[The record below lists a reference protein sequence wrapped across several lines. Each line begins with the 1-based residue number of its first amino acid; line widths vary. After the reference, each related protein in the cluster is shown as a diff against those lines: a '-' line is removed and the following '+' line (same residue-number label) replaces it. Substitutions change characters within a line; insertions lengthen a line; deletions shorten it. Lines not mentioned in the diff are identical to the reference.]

1 MCRNPLAVSQRRYI
15 FYEFKSSNY
24 SHDIFNGE
32 FEMNTISL
40 NPTRTAREQR
50 FENEQALFKA
60 SGLTVREF
68 CRRHNISPSGFY
80 SRRAN
85 SADVGARAP
94 LVAPPELPNTAG
106 FIDAGLLKKSKATKV
121 GGVKARAQTVEVLTA
136 LADSTTAST
145 TTPTALTPT
154 ALELRI
160 DLGAGVVL
168 TLTRR

>member
-1 MCRNPLAVSQRRYI
+1 VS
-15 FYEFKSSNY
+15 
-24 SHDIFNGE
+24 
-32 FEMNTISL
+32 TISL
-40 NPTRTAREQR
+40 NPTRTARKQR
-50 FENEQALFKA
+50 FENEQELFKA

-85 SADVGARAP
+85 SVEIGARVP
-94 LVAPPELPNTAG
+94 LIAPPELLNTAG
-106 FIDAGLLKKSKATKV
+106 FIDAGLLKKSKTKKV
-121 GGVKARAQTVEVLTA
+121 SGVKARAQTAQALTA

-145 TTPTALTPT
+145 TASTALTPT

>member
-1 MCRNPLAVSQRRYI
+1 MS
-15 FYEFKSSNY
+15 
-24 SHDIFNGE
+24 
-32 FEMNTISL
+32 TISL
-40 NPTRTAREQR
+40 NPTRTTREQR
-50 FENEQALFKA
+50 FESEQELYKE

-85 SADVGARAP
+85 SVDVGARVP
-94 LVAPPELPNTAG
+94 LIAPPELPNTAG
-106 FIDAGLLKKSKATKV
+106 FIDAGLLKKSKTKKV
-121 GGVKARAQTVEVLTA
+121 SGVKTRAQTVEALTTS
-136 LADSTTAST
+136 ADSTTG
-145 TTPTALTPT
+145 PTALTPT

>member
-1 MCRNPLAVSQRRYI
+1 MS
-15 FYEFKSSNY
+15 
-24 SHDIFNGE
+24 
-32 FEMNTISL
+32 TISL
-40 NPTRTAREQR
+40 NPTRTVREQR
-50 FENEQALFKA
+50 FESEQELFKA

-85 SADVGARAP
+85 SVDFGARVP
-94 LVAPPELPNTAG
+94 LITPPELANTAS

-121 GGVKARAQTVEVLTA
+121 GDVKARAQKAEALTH
-136 LADSTTAST
+136 
-145 TTPTALTPT
+145 LTPT

-168 TLTRR
+168 TLTRY

>member
-1 MCRNPLAVSQRRYI
+1 MS
-15 FYEFKSSNY
+15 
-24 SHDIFNGE
+24 
-32 FEMNTISL
+32 TISL
-40 NPTRTAREQR
+40 NPTRMAREQR
-50 FENEQALFKA
+50 FESEQGLFKA

-85 SADVGARAP
+85 ITNIAEVGALAS
-94 LVAPPELPNTAG
+94 LITSPELINTAG
-106 FIDAGLLKKSKATKV
+106 FIDAGLLKKSKPKKV
-121 GGVKARAQTVEVLTA
+121 GGVKANAQITEA
-136 LADSTTAST
+136 STAS
-145 TTPTALTPT
+145 TALTPT

>member
-1 MCRNPLAVSQRRYI
+1 MS
-15 FYEFKSSNY
+15 
-24 SHDIFNGE
+24 
-32 FEMNTISL
+32 TISL
-40 NPTRTAREQR
+40 NPTRTVREQR
-50 FENEQALFKA
+50 FESEQELFKA

-85 SADVGARAP
+85 IANIAEVGARAS
-94 LVAPPELPNTAG
+94 LIAPPELLNTAG
-106 FIDAGLLKKSKATKV
+106 FIDAGLLKKSKTKKV
-121 GGVKARAQTVEVLTA
+121 SGVKARAQTAQALTA
-136 LADSTTAST
+136 LAASTTAST
-145 TTPTALTPT
+145 TASTALTPT

>member
-1 MCRNPLAVSQRRYI
+1 MS
-15 FYEFKSSNY
+15 
-24 SHDIFNGE
+24 
-32 FEMNTISL
+32 TISL

-50 FENEQALFKA
+50 FESEQELYKA

-85 SADVGARAP
+85 SADVCARAP
-94 LVAPPELPNTAG
+94 LVVPPELPNTAG
-106 FIDAGLLKKSKATKV
+106 FIDAGLLKKSKPKKV
-121 GGVKARAQTVEVLTA
+121 GGVKANAQITEA
-136 LADSTTAST
+136 STAS
-145 TTPTALTPT
+145 TALTPT

>member
-1 MCRNPLAVSQRRYI
+1 MS
-15 FYEFKSSNY
+15 
-24 SHDIFNGE
+24 
-32 FEMNTISL
+32 TISL

-50 FENEQALFKA
+50 FESEQELYKA

-85 SADVGARAP
+85 SADVCARAP
-94 LVAPPELPNTAG
+94 LVVPPELPNTAG
-106 FIDAGLLKKSKATKV
+106 FIDAGLLKKSKTKKV
-121 GGVKARAQTVEVLTA
+121 SGVKARVQTVEALTT
-136 LADSTTAST
+136 LADLTTG
-145 TTPTALTPT
+145 PTALTPT
-154 ALELRI
+154 ALDLRI

>member
-1 MCRNPLAVSQRRYI
+1 MS
-15 FYEFKSSNY
+15 
-24 SHDIFNGE
+24 
-32 FEMNTISL
+32 TISL
-40 NPTRTAREQR
+40 NPTRTTREQR
-50 FENEQALFKA
+50 FESEQELYKA

-85 SADVGARAP
+85 SADVCARAP
-94 LVAPPELPNTAG
+94 LVVPPELPNTAG
-106 FIDAGLLKKSKATKV
+106 FIDAGLLKKSKTKKV
-121 GGVKARAQTVEVLTA
+121 SGVKARVQTVEALTT
-136 LADSTTAST
+136 LADLTTG
-145 TTPTALTPT
+145 PTALTPT

>member
-1 MCRNPLAVSQRRYI
+1 MS
-15 FYEFKSSNY
+15 
-24 SHDIFNGE
+24 
-32 FEMNTISL
+32 TISL
-40 NPTRTAREQR
+40 NPTRTVREQR
-50 FENEQALFKA
+50 FESEQELFKA

-85 SADVGARAP
+85 SVDFGARVP
-94 LVAPPELPNTAG
+94 LITPPELANTAS

-121 GGVKARAQTVEVLTA
+121 GDVKARAQTTEALT
-136 LADSTTAST
+136 
-145 TTPTALTPT
+145 PLTPT